1 MDNHRAWLVRT
12 TKNASFHDI
21 DRKTGINHSG
31 LARKFREGKP
41 LSAEQVIAIATAYG
55 HSSYKAL
62 VETGFLPDESD
73 RAETPEEI
81 SARIQ
86 ADIEKLERLAEEKSN
101 IIPIRPRHEYDPT
114 QGIPDDA
121 VADNSPD
128 TKGDLDD
135 LDP

>member
-1 MDNHRAWLVRT
+1 M
-12 TKNASFHDI
+12 
-21 DRKTGINHSG
+21 
-31 LARKFREGKP
+31 
-41 LSAEQVIAIATAYG
+41 SAEQVIAIANAYG

-62 VETGFLPDESD
+62 IETGFLPDESN

-101 IIPIRPRHEYDPT
+101 NIIPLRPRREYDPT
-114 QGIPDDA
+114 QGIPNDA
-121 VADNSPD
+121 VADSSPD
-128 TKGDLDD
+128 TEGDLDD